1 MLIEAAGHL
10 MALKSNPKRVS
21 LREILELSK
30 VEKAKAQSLFKSKS
44 KLFEAVYREI
54 CRMYE
59 RDIIREYYE
68 SHRGMLATRRGQ
80 ALFLSG
86 LVDVFDSFFESM
98 RGTWH
103 EALCKSISRRNPEFI
118 GFNLCRQFE
127 RNMASWCEI
136 FEAIKGYCDI
146 FQACAKYTG
155 VIMPIALKFFCDES
169 RLYSNSK
176 NLDAENAEFD
186 LQNQGLN
193 LQYIKE
199 SLILDFGL
207 EGLRFECARN

>member
-1 MLIEAAGHL
+1 

-68 SHRGMLATRRGQ
+68 SHRAMLATRRGQ

-136 FEAIKGYCDI
+136 FEAIRGYCDI
-146 FQACAKYTG
+146 FQACAKYSG
-155 VIMPIALKFFCDES
+155 VIIPIALRFFCDES
-169 RLYSNSK
+169 RAYSNSK
-176 NLDAENAEFD
+176 NLGAENGEFE
-186 LQNQGLN
+186 LQNLCSN

-207 EGLRFECARN
+207 ESLSFECARN